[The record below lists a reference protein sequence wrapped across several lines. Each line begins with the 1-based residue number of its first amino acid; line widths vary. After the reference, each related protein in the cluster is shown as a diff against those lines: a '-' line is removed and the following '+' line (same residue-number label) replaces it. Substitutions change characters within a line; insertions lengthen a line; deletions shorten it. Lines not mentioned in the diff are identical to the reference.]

1 MDVIPDHQIYRQYA
15 YLSIRGHGPSSVI
28 TKHLGLDP
36 DKEWSE
42 GDPWKDKEP
51 HKKRKFMFWQLDS
64 GLTETEDLNDHVR
77 SLMQKLKSKRTKIQ
91 TLMGNYDV
99 KVVCVSY
106 SLQNFSFELD
116 FELQRELTAFGLRIW
131 YDAYID
137 GDTHSHVQDLREQ
150 LRDKG

>member
-1 MDVIPDHQIYRQYA
+1 MDVIPDHRIYRQYA
-15 YLSIRGHGPSSVI
+15 YLSVTGHGPSSVI

-42 GDPWKDKEP
+42 GDPWLDHEP
-51 HKKRKFMFWQLDS
+51 RKKRAFMSWQLES
-64 GLTETEDLNDHVR
+64 GMLETDDLNDHVGAI
-77 SLMQKLKSKRTKIQ
+77 LQKLKHKRTKLQ

-106 SLQNFSFELD
+106 SLQNFSFVLD
-116 FELQRELTAFGLRIW
+116 FDLQRTLTAFGLRIW

-137 GDTHSHVQDLREQ
+137 GDTHAYVQDLRAQ